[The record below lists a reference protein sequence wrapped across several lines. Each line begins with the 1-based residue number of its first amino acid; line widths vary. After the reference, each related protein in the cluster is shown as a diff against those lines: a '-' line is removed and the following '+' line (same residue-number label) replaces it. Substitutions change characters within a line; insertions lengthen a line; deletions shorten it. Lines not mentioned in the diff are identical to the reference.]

1 MFKYLGLNTSQ
12 RQNEIQVQQHDYTNG
27 IEKLTIPESVSKN
40 DTLNEDKSHK
50 LRALAGQLNWLSKK
64 TRPDIA
70 FDTCQI
76 SVNIHKATIKEL
88 YNANK
93 KINKVKSVKVVLRFT
108 DNGDIKKEKIVAYNN
123 SSLANLPEGKS

>member
-27 IEKLTIPESVSKN
+27 IEKLTIPESISKN

-50 LRALAGQLNWLSKK
+50 LWALAGQLNWLSKK
-64 TRPDIA
+64 TWPDIA

>member
-12 RQNEIQVQQHDYTNG
+12 RQNEIQVHQHDYTNG
-27 IEKLTIPESVSKN
+27 IEKLSIPESISKN

-50 LRALAGQLNWLSKK
+50 LRALAGQLNWLSKQ

-93 KINKVKSVKVVLRFT
+93 KITKVKSVKVVLRFT

>member
-1 MFKYLGLNTSQ
+1 M
-12 RQNEIQVQQHDYTNG
+12 
-27 IEKLTIPESVSKN
+27 
-40 DTLNEDKSHK
+40 
-50 LRALAGQLNWLSKK
+50 
-64 TRPDIA
+64 
-70 FDTCQI
+70 
-76 SVNIHKATIKEL
+76 NIHKATIKEL